1 MHQLSRTR
9 GTQFSSAGHV
19 VAQVVAAAVAA
30 IVLLAGAV
38 GFAPVVAAQ
47 SCTGSVSTSVTAAS
61 LPGGSWSVDGGCL
74 ASDSFFEY
82 SNTEGR
88 AQVAVSSVTYAD
100 GHAGRVAVGMLVMA
114 GGTAL
119 SIVGVEDS
127 ATGLVKWSAVLGT
140 AEQVGDQTTVAGSGI
155 MVFPLES
162 VEVSA
167 SITGTGTNIATLK
180 NNSTLPTEP
189 TTTEPTGTSPTTTAP
204 TTTTSLAPFSEVNQP
219 LPAPNVEDVGRTDAA
234 AADTGPI
241 DTSATG

>member
-38 GFAPVVAAQ
+38 GFAPVVGAQ

-88 AQVAVSSVTYAD
+88 AQVAVSSVTCRWACRPSSSWD
-100 GHAGRVAVGMLVMA
+100 AGHGGRNGFEHRRGRGLGNGPCEMVGGIRHSGASRRSDNGCRL
-114 GGTAL
+114 GNH
-119 SIVGVEDS
+119 GVPPRE
-127 ATGLVKWSAVLGT
+127 
-140 AEQVGDQTTVAGSGI
+140 
-155 MVFPLES
+155 
-162 VEVSA
+162 
-167 SITGTGTNIATLK
+167 
-180 NNSTLPTEP
+180 
-189 TTTEPTGTSPTTTAP
+189 
-204 TTTTSLAPFSEVNQP
+204 
-219 LPAPNVEDVGRTDAA
+219 R
-234 AADTGPI
+234 
-241 DTSATG
+241 